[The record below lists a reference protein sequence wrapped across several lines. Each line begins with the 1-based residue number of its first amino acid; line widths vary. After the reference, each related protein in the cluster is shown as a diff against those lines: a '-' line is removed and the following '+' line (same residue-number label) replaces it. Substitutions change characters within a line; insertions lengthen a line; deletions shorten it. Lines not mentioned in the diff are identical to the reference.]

1 MESELIKAFVLS
13 LAVWSLA
20 SAADSGQLLNSED
33 SGDWSSA
40 VFHINNSDNVRLSS
54 TSVTSQH
61 AALNIDFYDG
71 YYVAEIMEMK
81 TGDDIGNV
89 ISSER
94 VEVECQVR
102 IDRNPVFTPT
112 CTFNDDNTTWFVTLG
127 KGLGDRFI
135 EEMES
140 GSTLRIKLLDGK
152 DAIYDRYSLRGFS
165 GAYRRGMSLMSGIG
179 KGNDSDYFSD
189 GTRL

>member
-1 MESELIKAFVLS
+1 M
-13 LAVWSLA
+13 
-20 SAADSGQLLNSED
+20 
-33 SGDWSSA
+33 A

-152 DAIYDRYSLRGFS
+152 DAIYVQKGHVAYERDRERERQRLLQRRHKAVSLES
-165 GAYRRGMSLMSGIG
+165 SKPAQDQGAAAPAL
-179 KGNDSDYFSD
+179 
-189 GTRL
+189 L